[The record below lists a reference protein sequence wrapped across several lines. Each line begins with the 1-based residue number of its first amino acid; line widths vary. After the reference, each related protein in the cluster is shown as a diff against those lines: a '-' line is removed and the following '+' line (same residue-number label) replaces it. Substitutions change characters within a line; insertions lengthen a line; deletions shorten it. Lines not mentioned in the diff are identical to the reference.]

1 MLLALASKEE
11 ELEVVLISV
20 TFGNIDV
27 RRSAQSSLALVSQ
40 HLTTSSAAY
49 GTS

>member
-1 MLLALASKEE
+1 MLAILLALASKEE

-27 RRSAQSSLALVSQ
+27 KRSA
-40 HLTTSSAAY
+40 
-49 GTS
+49 GP